1 VSAAV
6 KELCLYIAR
15 GLVDDPGSV
24 EVRELPDG
32 RLELSTAARDA
43 GKLIGRR
50 GRTAKAIRSLV
61 RLAGGE
67 RGGPEVV
74 IAGSREGSE
83 DGQEPAAE

>member
-1 VSAAV
+1 V
-6 KELCLYIAR
+6 KELVLYIAR
-15 GLVDDPGSV
+15 ALVDDPGAV

-32 RLELSTAARDA
+32 RLELRSAPGDA

-50 GRTAKAIRSLV
+50 GRTAKAIRALV

-67 RGGPEVV
+67 RGGPDVL
-74 IAGSREGSE
+74 IAGAREGSE

>member
-1 VSAAV
+1 
-6 KELCLYIAR
+6 LYIAR
-15 GLVDDPGSV
+15 ALVSDPAAV

-32 RLELSTAARDA
+32 RLELSAAPGDA

-61 RLAGGE
+61 RIAGGE
-67 RGGPEVV
+67 RGAPEVV
-74 IAGSREGSE
+74 IAGARESSE